1 MGGIHPTAVIHE
13 GARLHPSVEVGPYA
27 VIGPKVTVGEGTRV
41 GPHVVIDGRTT
52 LGRDN
57 HLYPFSSVGGDP
69 QDLKFQGED
78 SELVIGDANL
88 VREFVT
94 LNKGTTGGG
103 GVTRIGSHNLF
114 MANSHV
120 GHDCQVG
127 SHCVL
132 ANSVALG
139 GHVEIGDHAIL
150 GGLAGVHQF
159 TRVGAHAFIAGGA
172 LVVMDVPPYC
182 IAQGDRAELV
192 GINKVGLERR
202 GFSKEQL
209 GRIEDAYR
217 LLFRAKLGLAEALAR
232 VRAEL
237 GGNAEVDALVEF
249 ISSSKRGITR

>member
-27 VIGPKVTVGEGTRV
+27 VIGPQVTLGEGTRV
-41 GPHVVIDGRTT
+41 GPHVVVDGRTT

-57 HLYPFSSVGGDP
+57 RLHPVCSVGGDP
-69 QDLKFQGED
+69 QDLKYRGED
-78 SELVIGDANL
+78 SELVLGDANL

-94 LNKGTTGGG
+94 LNRGTAGGG

-182 IAQGDRAELV
+182 IAQGDRAELA

-202 GFSKEQL
+202 GFTKEQL

-217 LLFRAKLGLAEALAR
+217 LLFRAKLGLVEALSR

-237 GGNAEVDALVEF
+237 GGNAEVDVMVEF